1 MRLQQAFVI
10 LFSALAL
17 SCSKDPADPIEG
29 PKGVNLISLESEVL
43 ALVNDHRVGRG
54 LPPLEFS
61 AVAYHYANEHNDYMI
76 ATGTLSH
83 HNFTA
88 RATGI
93 ASEADAKAVS
103 ENVARDYPT
112 AALALEGWLASESH
126 RKTME
131 GDYSHSA
138 VSVKKDT
145 EGNLFYTQLF
155 FLQ

>member
-1 MRLQQAFVI
+1 MKLRHAFVI
-10 LFSALAL
+10 LFTALAL
-17 SCSKDPADPIEG
+17 SCTKEAADPVEG
-29 PKGVNLISLESEVL
+29 PKGVNLEAMESEVL

-54 LPPLEFS
+54 LSPLAFS
-61 AVAYHYANEHNDYMI
+61 EVAYHYANEHNDYMI

-103 ENVARDYPT
+103 ENVAKNYAT
-112 AALALEGWLASESH
+112 AAQALEGWLASESH

-131 GDYSHSA
+131 GDYSHTA

-145 EGNLFYTQLF
+145 EGNLYYTQLF

>member
-1 MRLQQAFVI
+1 MRLQQAILI

-17 SCSKDPADPIEG
+17 SCTKDASNPIEG
-29 PKGVNLISLESEVL
+29 PKGVNLKSMESEVL
-43 ALVNDHRVGRG
+43 ALVNDHRVSRG
-54 LPPLEFS
+54 LSPLEFS
-61 AVAYHYANEHNDYMI
+61 EVAYHYANEHNDYMI

-103 ENVARDYPT
+103 ENVAKDYPS
-112 AALALEGWLASESH
+112 AALAIEGWLNSESH

-131 GDYSHSA
+131 GDFSHTA
-138 VSVKKDT
+138 VSVKKDS